1 MPDHQYAL
9 LSAALSPV
17 VHLSMDQGWEE
28 ITDASVT
35 FLLRTM
41 LGRGPRDA
49 VSVPELTV
57 PSDTN
62 KLKKHLGLLLD
73 KVTKGRVQLSLD
85 TPAPP
90 NTTDTREE
98 TVYKD
103 EDDLVDPP
111 ALTAED
117 TTEVP
122 LGSRLGEDR
131 ARSARVRSARLM
143 SARKIPERMPGDDR
157 ISGNYRIPGDDCI
170 PEDDHVPGDDHIPE
184 GDHIPEDDHIPG
196 DDRIPGDGESSII
209 MDNPQATSMASQDQ
223 LTDSNIDTDTTS
235 LTKAGAF
242 AHQSSFGSIL
252 EDPILEESDMPS
264 DSQNPAVEEDEQT
277 KTPEAEEPSMKPAE
291 TVSETLKITKVPLKE
306 NTIESPADIFTVEDN
321 DDIW

>member
-1 MPDHQYAL
+1 
-9 LSAALSPV
+9 
-17 VHLSMDQGWEE
+17 
-28 ITDASVT
+28 
-35 FLLRTM
+35 
-41 LGRGPRDA
+41 
-49 VSVPELTV
+49 
-57 PSDTN
+57 
-62 KLKKHLGLLLD
+62 
-73 KVTKGRVQLSLD
+73 
-85 TPAPP
+85 
-90 NTTDTREE
+90 
-98 TVYKD
+98 
-103 EDDLVDPP
+103 
-111 ALTAED
+111 
-117 TTEVP
+117 
-122 LGSRLGEDR
+122 RLGEDR